1 MWPFKPT
8 PEKLINKLAK
18 LEDRVQK
25 VASQVDEFEN
35 RNPMIGALGNA
46 FGGIGI
52 GTSRNPQFAAKMAEL
67 NQKKKQLDT
76 ACRKKRTTVQN
87 LKRLTAQE
95 YETLPEWKSWLEKQA
110 EYVP

>member
-18 LEDRVQK
+18 LEDRAQK
-25 VASQVDEFEN
+25 ASSQVDDFEN

-52 GTSRNPQFAAKMAEL
+52 GTSRNPQFATKMAEL
-67 NQKKKQLDT
+67 NQI
-76 ACRKKRTTVQN
+76 KKRLNSINHKKSATVQN

-95 YETLPEWKSWLEKQA
+95 HETSQEWKSWLEKQDSH
-110 EYVP
+110 

>member
-25 VASQVDEFEN
+25 ATGQVDEFEN

-46 FGGIGI
+46 WGGISI
-52 GTSRNPQFAAKMAEL
+52 GSSRNPQFAAKMAEL
-67 NQKKKQLDT
+67 KRKQNQLNT
-76 ACRKKRTTVQN
+76 AMRKKRATVQN

-95 YETLPEWKSWLEKQA
+95 YETLPEWKSWLEKQGSN
-110 EYVP
+110 

>member
-25 VASQVDEFEN
+25 AASQVDEFEN
-35 RNPMIGALGNA
+35 QNPMIGALGNA

-67 NQKKKQLDT
+67 KRKQNQLNT
-76 ACRKKRTTVQN
+76 ARRKKRATVQN

-95 YETLPEWKSWLEKQA
+95 YETLPEWKSWLEKKGSN
-110 EYVP
+110 